1 MFKKILKLFSYQPLI
16 GGLEINDFDLRFI
29 HIKKGNVFSASV
41 KLEPETVK
49 DGKIQNRQNFLKAL
63 NQLHSQIINYS
74 RKKICV
80 IATIPD
86 NNVYVQI
93 FNLPESAET
102 QLEEAAKL
110 NLQMIS
116 PIDFERAYSD
126 WQAVGKS
133 RENGFE
139 ILGAFIHSE
148 LIDELDGLLREA
160 NFAPVAI
167 EFSGLS
173 LARLASALGE
183 GVNNP
188 QNPFILFNVGVNGLS
203 FSLIKNGN
211 LYFNH
216 FVSWQSVYG
225 NERRVVFESFKKLI
239 IEEIKKVLNFS
250 STHWGHQTN
259 AIFISSHGLIE
270 EIAKIVSE
278 SFSFNS
284 QILTL
289 KNFKNFE
296 RDWFL
301 ALGAAIRGS
310 MPRFHDSIIS
320 LSKIGTEKEFY
331 RQQNA
336 VFLKIWRNIVLAS
349 LITILIIFILA
360 DGFLIKII
368 GNLNN
373 QLSIL
378 TASKNQS
385 GSSMAELDKLQEEAA
400 NINKKISLA
409 VLIYESRLQR
419 SELLE
424 NIKNK
429 AGNDIILKRISVQ
442 SWSSPIF
449 VSALAQDEQKALEF
463 KDKLNSDN
471 RFSEIEL
478 PIAKITPSAGGVE
491 FTISFKFR

>member
-16 GGLEINDFDLRFI
+16 GGLEINDLNLRFTY
-29 HIKKGNVFSASV
+29 IKKGNVFPASV

-63 NQLHSQIINYS
+63 NQLHSQITNYS

-86 NNVYVQI
+86 NNVYAQI

-133 RENGFE
+133 RENGLE
-139 ILGAFIHSE
+139 ILGAFFHSE
-148 LIDELDGLLREA
+148 LIDELDDSLREA

-167 EFSGLS
+167 EFSSLS
-173 LARLASALGE
+173 LARLASELGE
-183 GVNNP
+183 AINP
-188 QNPFILFNVGVNGLS
+188 QNPFILFNVGANGLS

-225 NERRVVFESFKKLI
+225 NERRVAFESFKKLI

-284 QILTL
+284 KILTL

-310 MPRFHDSIIS
+310 MPRSQDSIIS

-331 RQQNA
+331 KQQNA
-336 VFLKIWRNIVLAS
+336 VFLKIWRNIALAF
-349 LITILIIFILA
+349 LITILIIFISA
-360 DGFLIKII
+360 DGFLMKITK
-368 GNLNN
+368 NLNN

-378 TASKNQS
+378 TASKNQP
-385 GSSMAELDKLQEEAA
+385 GSSMAELNKLQEEAA

-409 VLIYESRLQR
+409 VLAYEGRLQR

-429 AGNDIILKRISVQ
+429 ASDNIILKRISVQ
-442 SWSSPIF
+442 LRDSPIF
-449 VSALAQDEQKALEF
+449 INAWAQGEQNALEF
-463 KDKLNSDN
+463 KDRLVSDS
-471 RFSEIEL
+471 RFSEIDL
-478 PIAKITPSAGGVE
+478 PISKITPSVGGVE